1 MMKGLEWFI
10 ARRYLASRRKGRLLS
25 LITWI
30 AIGGITLGV
39 TALITVISVM
49 TGLQRDLQSKI
60 IGTNPHIYVF
70 QSGSGG
76 FRLANWRPVLDTIA
90 KVPGIVSAQPFAMA
104 QVGVVNNQTGSFG
117 TLFGVADD
125 STRGEPLN
133 DIIKKMR
140 SGEYNLGRTKSGNP
154 GLMIG
159 RRMADALAAAPGD
172 VVRIGSIESI
182 KVDPLG
188 NLMPTIREFEITSIF
203 ETHMYE
209 YDSQFM
215 YAELSAVQ
223 ELLSL
228 DSTIVGGIAVNVGDP
243 WKVEPVRAAID
254 GRIGF
259 GYYTN
264 DWKMLNMPLFDALKL
279 EKLAMGVI
287 LSLIILV
294 AAFNIVSTLIMVV
307 ADKTRE
313 IGILKSMGMKD
324 KSVLRIFVLQGLTV
338 GLIGTTLGTLG
349 GGILVYILK
358 RYELISLPGNVY
370 FTDTLPVAMDFTDL
384 ALIIVL
390 SLLIS
395 FAATIYPAR
404 QAARL
409 LPVEAIRHD

>member
-1 MMKGLEWFI
+1 MKGLEWFI

-76 FRLANWRPVLDTIA
+76 FRLANWRTVLDTIRT
-90 KVPGIVSAQPFAMA
+90 VPGIVSAQPFAMA

-125 STRGEPLN
+125 SARGEPLN

-140 SGEYNLGRTKSGNP
+140 AGEYHLGPTKSGNP
-154 GLMIG
+154 ALMVG

-188 NLMPTIREFEITSIF
+188 NLMPVIREFEITSIF

-215 YAELSAVQ
+215 YADLGAVQ
-223 ELLSL
+223 ELLAL
-228 DSTIVGGIAVNVGDP
+228 DSTIVGGIAVNVADP
-243 WKVEPVRAAID
+243 WKVEPVRADID

>member
-1 MMKGLEWFI
+1 
-10 ARRYLASRRKGRLLS
+10 
-25 LITWI
+25 
-30 AIGGITLGV
+30 
-39 TALITVISVM
+39 
-49 TGLQRDLQSKI
+49 
-60 IGTNPHIYVF
+60 
-70 QSGSGG
+70 
-76 FRLANWRPVLDTIA
+76 
-90 KVPGIVSAQPFAMA
+90 
-104 QVGVVNNQTGSFG
+104 
-117 TLFGVADD
+117 
-125 STRGEPLN
+125 
-133 DIIKKMR
+133 
-140 SGEYNLGRTKSGNP
+140 
-154 GLMIG
+154 
-159 RRMADALAAAPGD
+159 MADALVVATGD
-172 VVRIGSIESI
+172 IVRIGSIENI
-182 KVDPLG
+182 KTGPMGDFVPV
-188 NLMPTIREFEITSIF
+188 IREFEVTGTF

-215 YAELSAVQ
+215 YAEMKPVQ

-228 DSTIVGGIAVNVGDP
+228 DSATVGGIAVNVEDP
-243 WKVEPVRAAID
+243 WAVEPVRAAID

-313 IGILKSMGMKD
+313 IGILKSMGLKD

-338 GLIGTTLGTLG
+338 GLIGTTLGTVG
-349 GGILVYILK
+349 GGVLVYVLK
-358 RYELISLPGNVY
+358 RYKLISLPGEVY
-370 FTDTLPVAMDFTDL
+370 FTDTLPVALDPKDL

>member
-1 MMKGLEWFI
+1 
-10 ARRYLASRRKGRLLS
+10 
-25 LITWI
+25 
-30 AIGGITLGV
+30 V

-49 TGLQRDLQSKI
+49 TGLQRDLQGKI

-70 QSGSGG
+70 QSGTGG
-76 FRLANWRPVLDTIA
+76 FRLANWRPVLDTIRT
-90 KVPGIVSAQPFAMA
+90 VPGIVSAQPFAMA
-104 QVGVVNNQTGSFG
+104 QVGVVNNQSGSFG

-140 SGEYNLGRTKSGNP
+140 AGEYKLGPTKTPRP
-154 GLMIG
+154 GLMVG
-159 RRMADALAAAPGD
+159 RRMADALAAAEGD
-172 VVRIGSIESI
+172 VVRIGSIEAI
-182 KVDPLG
+182 KVDPMG

-215 YAELSAVQ
+215 YAELTAVQ
-223 ELLSL
+223 DLLSL
-228 DSTIVGGIAVNVGDP
+228 DSTVVGGIAVNVGDP
-243 WKVEPVRAAID
+243 WKVEQVRAEID

-349 GGILVYILK
+349 GGVLVYILK